1 MQCSG
6 GTAGRSARPRDRPD
20 SISGMCA
27 SVASTDSSGAMPAYL
42 RTSAA
47 AHLPFAAATDDLQR
61 ALTSVGAAVV
71 QSPPG
76 TGKTTLAPG
85 IVLGFVD
92 ANATTDE
99 HHGALP
105 RVVVTQPRRVA
116 ARSSAARINELSQ
129 TPIAGYTVRGESS
142 VTSDTRIEFV
152 TAGVLLRRLLND
164 PDLPGVAA
172 VILDE
177 VHERALD
184 TDLALAMLAQLRELR
199 EDLLVVAMS
208 ATVDALAFADVL
220 AAPVVAVES
229 PVHPLDI
236 HYATS
241 ATTITARQRRARP
254 GQPGSIEDIVASAVV
269 EALAATDTCADAD
282 TTATDTHPADLLAFV
297 PTIRGTELVA
307 DLVTQRTG
315 IPAVALHGQL
325 SADEQAAIVRGA
337 APANTTHTNSG
348 ATHADPNSPTRRV
361 IVATN
366 VAESSLTIP
375 GVRVVVDSCL
385 SRVNRRDSSRGMNV
399 LVTELSSQA
408 SATQRAGRA
417 GREGPGTVF
426 RCITAEEY
434 PKLPAFS
441 APEVATADLT
451 GALLDCAVWG
461 APGGADLPLPDPFP
475 AASAAAAQRQ
485 LELLGAVTAS
495 GEVTN
500 LGRTLA
506 RLPMDPHLARGG
518 LRASEL
524 VDPVTVAVVLFLLEQ
539 GRVHDNLPQ
548 AVARADRRHPTVRR
562 FVRSLRDVANHSS
575 AELTGTDAIAYTV
588 ACAFPHLIGRVTA
601 GGDRVATVGGSA
613 ASFRSTPPASPDHW
627 YAIADVAKANT
638 GDGTGAVIRSA
649 LPLPFELAQRAVGT
663 GVATTRVVAWDGSA
677 RKAKAREVTA
687 LGALELSSQPVQPTA
702 EETRESLREA
712 LHRALTAASASG
724 QPSEQAMLGGD
735 LLPLS
740 QATLE
745 FLRRVQCGHAGGV
758 EGYPDLTK
766 GLPDTVVSYVVDDL
780 AAGRSPDVM
789 QLLKGVLPWDRPVD
803 QVAPATFELPSGRR
817 AKVTYPELGAYTDPD
832 NPPGPPVVAT
842 KLQNCF
848 GLRESPTIAGRTVQ
862 FHLLSPAQRP
872 VAVTDDLASF
882 WDGPYQGV
890 RKDMRGRYPKHDWPE
905 NP

>member
-1 MQCSG
+1 MRCSG
-6 GTAGRSARPRDRPD
+6 GTAGHSVRPRKRPD

-27 SVASTDSSGAMPAYL
+27 SVASTDSSGATPAYL

-61 ALTSVGAAVV
+61 ALTSAGAAVV

-99 HHGALP
+99 HHAALP

-164 PDLPGVAA
+164 PDLTGVAA

-208 ATVDALAFADVL
+208 ATVDAPAFADVL

-229 PVHPLDI
+229 PIHPLDI

-269 EALAATDTCADAD
+269 EALAATETRTD
-282 TTATDTHPADLLAFV
+282 ATDTHPADLLAFV

-325 SADEQAAIVRGA
+325 SADEQAAIVRG
-337 APANTTHTNSG
+337 TTHAGSAPTS
-348 ATHADPNSPTRRV
+348 TDSPARRV

-461 APGGADLPLPDPFP
+461 APGGADLPLPDSFP

-495 GEVTN
+495 GEVTD

-539 GRVHDNLPQ
+539 GRVPDNLPQ
-548 AVARADRRHPTVRR
+548 AVARADHRHPTVRR

-663 GVATTRVVAWDGSA
+663 GVATTRVVTWDGSA

-687 LGALELSSQPVQPTA
+687 LGALELSSRPVQPTA
-702 EETRESLREA
+702 EETREALREA
-712 LHRALTAASASG
+712 LHRVLTVASAGG

-735 LLPLS
+735 LIPLS

-758 EGYPDLTK
+758 VGYPDLTK

-789 QLLKGVLPWDRPVD
+789 QLLKGVLPWDQPVD
-803 QVAPATFELPSGRR
+803 QVAPATIELPNGRR
-817 AKVTYPELGAYTDPD
+817 AKVTYPELSAYTDPD

-848 GLRESPTIAGRTVQ
+848 GLRESPIIAGRTVQ

-882 WDGPYQGV
+882 WDGSYQGV

>member
-1 MQCSG
+1 
-6 GTAGRSARPRDRPD
+6 
-20 SISGMCA
+20 
-27 SVASTDSSGAMPAYL
+27 MPAYL

-47 AHLPFAAATDDLQR
+47 MDLPFATAAEDLQN
-61 ALTSVGAAVV
+61 ALASTGAAVV
-71 QSPPG
+71 QAPPG
-76 TGKTTLAPG
+76 TGKTTLTPG

-92 ANATTDE
+92 ANVTSTFSTNSQPTS
-99 HHGALP
+99 LP

-116 ARSSAARINELSQ
+116 ARSSAARINELSS
-129 TPIAGYTVRGESS
+129 TPIAGYTVRGEST

-164 PDLPGVAA
+164 PDMPGVAA

-177 VHERALD
+177 IHERALD

-208 ATVDALAFADVL
+208 ATVDAPRFADVL
-220 AAPVVAVES
+220 SAPVVAVDS
-229 PVHPLDI
+229 PIHPLDI
-236 HYATS
+236 HYATT
-241 ATTITARQRRARP
+241 ATTITARQRHARP
-254 GQPGSIEDIVASAVV
+254 GQPGSIEDIVASAVA
-269 EALAATDTCADAD
+269 EALAVPAPSTGTASASAS
-282 TTATDTHPADLLAFV
+282 TATRSDLLVFV
-297 PTIRGTELVA
+297 PTIRGTEIVA
-307 DLVTQRTG
+307 DLVAQRTG
-315 IPAVALHGQL
+315 VATVALHGQL
-325 SADEQAAIVRGA
+325 SADEQAAIVRGDV
-337 APANTTHTNSG
+337 P
-348 ATHADPNSPTRRV
+348 ATHLGSSTRRV

-385 SRVNRRDSSRGMNV
+385 SRVNRRDSSREMNV

-434 PKLPAFS
+434 QKLPAFS
-441 APEVATADLT
+441 APEVATGDLS

-475 AASAAAAQRQ
+475 VASAAAAQRQ
-485 LELLGAVTAS
+485 LELLGAVTTS

-524 VDPVTVAVVLFLLEQ
+524 VDPTTVAVVLSLLEQ
-539 GRVHDNLPQ
+539 GRVPDNMPQ
-548 AVARADRRHPTVRR
+548 AVARADRRDPTVRR
-562 FVRSLRDVANHSS
+562 FVRSLRAAVPNSIG
-575 AELTGTDAIAYTV
+575 ELSGADAIAYTV
-588 ACAFPHLIGRVTA
+588 ACAFPHLIGRVTD

-613 ASFRSTPPASPDHW
+613 ASFSSTPPGSPGHW
-627 YAIADVAKANT
+627 YAIADVAKAHT

-649 LPLPFELAQRAVGT
+649 IPLPFELAERAVGT
-663 GVATTRVVAWDGSA
+663 SVTNARVVAWDTRA

-687 LGALELSSQPVQPTA
+687 LGALELSSRPVQPTP
-702 EETRESLREA
+702 EEVRNALHEA
-712 LHRALTAASASG
+712 LAAVSGGNEASDH
-724 QPSEQAMLGGD
+724 AILGGD
-735 LLPLS
+735 LVPLS
-740 QATLE
+740 QGDLE

-766 GLPDTVVSYVVDDL
+766 GLPDTVVSYVIDDL
-780 AAGRSPDVM
+780 AAGRSPDVV
-789 QLLKGVLPWDRPVD
+789 QLLSGVLPWDRPVD
-803 QVAPATFELPSGRR
+803 HVAPAAIDLPHGRR
-817 AKVTYPELGAYTDPD
+817 AKVTYPELRAYTNPE

-842 KLQNCF
+842 KLQHCF

-905 NP
+905 HP

>member
-1 MQCSG
+1 MRCSG
-6 GTAGRSARPRDRPD
+6 GTAGHSVRPRKRPD

-27 SVASTDSSGAMPAYL
+27 SVASTDSSGATPAYL

-61 ALTSVGAAVV
+61 ALTSAGAAVV

-99 HHGALP
+99 HHAALP

-208 ATVDALAFADVL
+208 ATVDAPAFADVL

-229 PVHPLDI
+229 PIHPLDI

-269 EALAATDTCADAD
+269 EALAATETRTD
-282 TTATDTHPADLLAFV
+282 ATDTHPADLLAFV

-325 SADEQAAIVRGA
+325 SADEQAAIVRG
-337 APANTTHTNSG
+337 TTHAGSAPTS
-348 ATHADPNSPTRRV
+348 TDSPARRV

-495 GEVTN
+495 GEVTD

-803 QVAPATFELPSGRR
+803 QVAPATFELPSGQR